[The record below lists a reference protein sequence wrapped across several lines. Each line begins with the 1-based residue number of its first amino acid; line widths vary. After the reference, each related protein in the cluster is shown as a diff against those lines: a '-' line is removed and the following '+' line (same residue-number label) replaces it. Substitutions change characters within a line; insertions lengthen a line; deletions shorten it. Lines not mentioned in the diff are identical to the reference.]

1 MLKKVLLCTLLLLI
15 LVPAGGLA
23 FLYLR
28 KPAAAPP
35 RDVRVAMT
43 AERIARGKVLFE
55 NICDCGGCH
64 SRRDFTR
71 FGGPQVPEG
80 IGEGTVLSDFLH
92 GLPGTV
98 VAPNITPD
106 RETGI
111 GTWTDGEKIRAIRE
125 GVDRNGRALFPMM
138 PYEGFRKMSDD
149 DVESVVA
156 YLNSLP
162 PVRHALPQTSLQFPV
177 NLMIKGVPQP
187 VGQVPAPDR
196 TSPAKYG
203 AYLVSLAGCADC
215 HTPQERGQ
223 PVAAKAFAGGQVF
236 ASHAGTVVT
245 ANITPDLDTGIGKW
259 EENFFLKKFYDYKDY
274 VEHGPPQI
282 SDRRSF
288 TLMPWLGFSQLPP
301 EDLRAIFAYLR
312 KVKPVRNLVETH
324 PGA

>member
-1 MLKKVLLCTLLLLI
+1 MLKKILLLALLVLI

-35 RDVRVAMT
+35 RDVRVPMT
-43 AERIARGKVLFE
+43 PERIARGKMLFE
-55 NICDCGGCH
+55 NVCDCGGCH

-71 FGGPQVPEG
+71 FGGPEVREG
-80 IGEGTVLSDFLH
+80 VGEGNVLSAILD

-111 GTWTDGEKIRAIRE
+111 GAWTDGEKIRAIRE

-138 PYEGFRKMSDD
+138 PYEGFRRMSDE
-149 DVESVVA
+149 DVESLVA
-156 YLNSLP
+156 YLNSLA
-162 PVRHALPQTSLQFPV
+162 PVRHSLPQTSLQFPV
-177 NLMIKGVPQP
+177 NLMIKSAPRP
-187 VGQVPAPDR
+187 VGEVPSPERAN
-196 TSPAKYG
+196 PAKYG
-203 AYLVSLAGCADC
+203 EYLVSLAGCADC

-223 PVAAKAFAGGQVF
+223 PVTGKAFAGGQAF
-236 ASHAGTVVT
+236 ASRLGTVVT
-245 ANITPDLDTGIGKW
+245 ANITPDIDTGIGKW
-259 EENFFLKKFYDYKDY
+259 NEDFFLKKFYDYKDY
-274 VEHGPPQI
+274 AEHGPPQI

-312 KVKPVRNLVETH
+312 TVKPVHNLVETH
-324 PGA
+324 PGV